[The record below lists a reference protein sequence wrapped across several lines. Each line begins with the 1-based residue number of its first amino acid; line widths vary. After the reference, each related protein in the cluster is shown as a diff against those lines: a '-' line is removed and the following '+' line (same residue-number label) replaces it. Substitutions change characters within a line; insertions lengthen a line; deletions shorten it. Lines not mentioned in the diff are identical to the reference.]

1 MSMSLKE
8 RYGDLALVAGA
19 SEGIGAAYA
28 RQLAAEGINL
38 VLIARGKEQLD
49 RFASEL
55 INQYGIE
62 VKTIQEDLS
71 EPDAA
76 TRIVDQ
82 LKGYSINMLIYNAGN
97 SYIGK
102 FEEKEWNVHKEIAF
116 TNMITPMQLTHL
128 LVPAML
134 EKGKGAIIFM
144 ASLAGFQGTPFI
156 ATYAATK
163 AFDQILA
170 ESLWYE
176 WKDRGVDVLACC
188 AGATASPNFLKTN
201 PGKQHFLAP
210 KVQTPDE
217 VVTECLMRLGKTP
230 SFITGRANKMASFF
244 MKRILSRKKA
254 VMTMGDTT
262 KKMYN
267 IRGKE

>member
-1 MSMSLKE
+1 MTLKE
-8 RYGDLALVAGA
+8 KYGDLALIAGA

-28 RQLAAEGINL
+28 QQLAAEGINL
-38 VLIARGKEQLD
+38 VLVARRKEPLV
-49 RFASEL
+49 RFADEL
-55 INQYGIE
+55 ISKYGIE
-62 VKTIQEDLS
+62 VICVQEDLAD
-71 EPDAA
+71 PDAA
-76 TRIVDQ
+76 DRILNQV
-82 LKGYSINMLIYNAGN
+82 KGIEINIFIYNAGN

-102 FEEKEWNVHKEIAF
+102 FETQDWKVHKEIAF
-116 TNMITPMQLTHL
+116 TNMITPMQLVHAIA
-128 LVPAML
+128 PGML

-176 WKDRGVDVLACC
+176 WKDRGVDVMACC
-188 AGATASPNFLKTN
+188 AGATSSPNFIKTN

-210 KVQTPDE
+210 KVQTPE
-217 VVTECLMRLGKTP
+217 AVVTECLHRLGKRP
-230 SFITGRANKMASFF
+230 SFITGSANKMASFF
-244 MKRILSRKKA
+244 MRRVLSRKKA
-254 VMTMGDTT
+254 IMTMGDTT

-267 IRGKE
+267 IRSKV

>member
-1 MSMSLKE
+1 MALKE
-8 RYGDLALVAGA
+8 KYGDLALIAGA

-28 RQLAAEGINL
+28 RQLAAQGINL
-38 VLIARGKEQLD
+38 VLIARKKEQLA
-49 RFASEL
+49 RYASEL
-55 INQYGIE
+55 STRYGIE
-62 VKTIQEDLS
+62 VKCIQEDLAD
-71 EPDAA
+71 PDSAN
-76 TRIVDQ
+76 RILDQ
-82 LKGYSINMLIYNAGN
+82 IRDQQINLFIYNAGN

-102 FEEKEWNVHKEIAF
+102 FEEQSWSVHKEIAF
-116 TNMITPMQLTHL
+116 TNTITPMQLTHHL
-128 LVPAML
+128 APGML
-134 EKGKGAIIFM
+134 ERGKGAIIFM

-188 AGATASPNFLKTN
+188 AGATSSPNFLKTN

-217 VVTECLMRLGKTP
+217 VVTECLKRLGKTP
-230 SFITGRANKMASFF
+230 SFITGRANKFASFF
-244 MKRILSRKKA
+244 MRRILSRKKA
-254 VMTMGDTT
+254 IVTMGDTT
-262 KKMYN
+262 KKMY
-267 IRGKE
+267 RL

>member
-1 MSMSLKE
+1 MSLKE
-8 RYGDLALVAGA
+8 KYGSLALIAGA

-38 VLIARGKEQLD
+38 VMIARKKDQLEH
-49 RFASEL
+49 FAAEL
-55 INQYGIE
+55 TTQYGIE
-62 VKTIQEDLS
+62 VKCIQEDLADP
-71 EPDAA
+71 EAA
-76 TRIVDQ
+76 NRILDQ
-82 LKGYSINMLIYNAGN
+82 IQNEEINIFLYNAGN

-102 FEEKEWNVHKEIAF
+102 FEEQAWNVHKEIAF
-116 TNMITPMQLTHL
+116 TNMITPMQLTHRL
-128 LVPAML
+128 APGML
-134 EKGKGAIIFM
+134 QRGKGAIIFM

-188 AGATASPNFLKTN
+188 AGATSSPNFIKTN

-210 KVQTPDE
+210 KVQTPEE
-217 VVTECLMRLGKTP
+217 VVTECLKRLGKTP
-230 SFITGRANKMASFF
+230 SFITGRANKIASFF
-244 MKRILSRKKA
+244 MRRILSRKKA
-254 VMTMGDTT
+254 IVTMGDTT
-262 KKMYN
+262 KKMY
-267 IRGKE
+267 RL

>member
-1 MSMSLKE
+1 MTLKE
-8 RYGDLALVAGA
+8 KYGDLALIAGA

-38 VLIARGKEQLD
+38 VMIARKKDQLE
-49 RFASEL
+49 RFAAEL
-55 INQYGIE
+55 TTQYGI
-62 VKTIQEDLS
+62 VVNCLQEDLAD
-71 EPDAA
+71 PDAA
-76 TRIVDQ
+76 NRIMEHIRDKQ
-82 LKGYSINMLIYNAGN
+82 IHIFIYNAGN

-102 FEEKEWNVHKEIAF
+102 FEEQVWNVHKDIAF
-116 TNMITPMQLTHL
+116 TNMITPMQLTHRIA
-128 LVPAML
+128 PGML
-134 EKGKGAIIFM
+134 ERGKGAIIFM

-176 WKDRGVDVLACC
+176 WKDRGVDVIACC
-188 AGATASPNFLKTN
+188 AGATSSPNFLKTN

-210 KVQTPDE
+210 KVQTPEE
-217 VVTECLMRLGKTP
+217 VVAECLKRIGKTP
-230 SFITGRANKMASFF
+230 SFITGGANKMASFF

-254 VMTMGDTT
+254 VVTMGDTT
-262 KKMYN
+262 KKMY
-267 IRGKE
+267 RL